1 MSTSGAINTYG
12 YTKSDPVNNRSIFKN
27 NGVPNSYLGF
37 LVQQKLF
44 TFENGNIG
52 VNFGGYKAS
61 AGLGGL
67 LTGNPAHGGLQAS
80 AETPFGQKAAAGL
93 GGVVDENGN
102 NMQSSPLYSFAQ
114 VL

>member
-1 MSTSGAINTYG
+1 MPTSGANG
-12 YTKSDPVNNRSIFKN
+12 YPKMDALITDQDLK
-27 NGVPNSYLGF
+27 VPNDYLGF
-37 LVQQKLF
+37 FVQQKLF
-44 TFENGNIG
+44 TFENGNVG

-93 GGVVDENGN
+93 GGRVDGNGN
-102 NMQSSPLYSFAQ
+102 NMQDSPLYSFAQ
-114 VL
+114 LL